1 MRESFSSLLFV
12 VVIEKKL
19 NKSYLERKWFI
30 SAYTFRSQSTV
41 EKSKGRNQWQGSW
54 RIAAYWLSGSGS
66 CSVSFLI
73 QSKSTCPGMV
83 SPPTSGLDLSESIDS

>member
-12 VVIEKKL
+12 VVIEKKKL

-54 RIAAYWLSGSGS
+54 RNGAYWLSGSGS

-83 SPPTSGLDLSESIDS
+83 SSHQWVGPF